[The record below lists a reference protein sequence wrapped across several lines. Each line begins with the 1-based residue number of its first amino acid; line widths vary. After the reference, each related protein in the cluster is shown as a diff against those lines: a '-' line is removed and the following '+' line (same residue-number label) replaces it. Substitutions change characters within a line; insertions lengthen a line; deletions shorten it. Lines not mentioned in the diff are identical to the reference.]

1 MTEAVWKTVILSLI
15 ISLLILTV
23 FCLSRGINTVFMH
36 LYYFPI
42 VLMAYHYH
50 RKGILYTGVFCVIY
64 LALVYFFT
72 YPNQVEGEAGIIR
85 AVVFVC
91 IAAVVALLS
100 ENLEKQKA
108 EYVTVFKSA
117 EEALVRVDL
126 NTLSVVEVNP
136 RLCEMLGCSSE
147 EMKGS
152 YLDRVWPDDN
162 ARRGF
167 IQRLSL
173 NKAVRSHESTII
185 AKDGSMHDVIIS
197 AGILP
202 GKNAIFTLTDVSE
215 QKRAEKRMQ
224 ALVQMHESIIM
235 NANVWLMVLDPVG
248 KVLIWNKAAEDI
260 SGYRSD
266 EVAGTTTIWKWI
278 YPDKEYREKITRNI
292 VNIIQTNN
300 FFENL
305 ETTIRC
311 KDGQER
317 VISWNTRGLTDKA
330 GVAKQ
335 FIAIGRDITTLK
347 RAEEARKE
355 SETRYRN
362 LFESSRD
369 AIMTLEPPAWRFTS
383 GNPATVQM
391 FMARD
396 EAEFTSK
403 EPWALSPERQP
414 DGRDSGDKARE
425 MIETAMRNGTHFF
438 EWSHKRLNGED
449 FPATVLLSRVE
460 LAGKVFLQATVRDI
474 TERKRVEEALRKSEE
489 RFRTIIHSMQLG
501 IVIIDEQ
508 THTILDANK
517 KALEMIEAGTDV
529 IVGSV
534 CHRFICPAESG
545 RCPVTDLGQ
554 TVDSSER
561 VLITLQGKKIPI
573 LKSVIT
579 TTLGGKKVLIESFID
594 ITERKRAE
602 KVLRESEDKYRRFF
616 STSHDCVFI
625 TSEDGRWVDLNDAA
639 VELFGYASRDE
650 LMRIKILDLYA
661 DPDKRNEHIRIIL
674 ETGFSKEYP
683 VDLRKKDGTIM
694 HTLVTTVARKDENG
708 NVIGFQGTVRDI
720 TELKRAE
727 DALIFAGKKLNLLN
741 SITRHDINNQLS
753 ALNVF
758 IQLFRDM
765 TNDPAMR
772 ELINKEAKISAIIE
786 RQIAFT
792 RDYQELGV
800 KAPGWQNVHATI
812 MKAAAALPMRN
823 VLIDV
828 DCANIEVFADPLFEK
843 VFYNLID
850 NTLRYGGDRMTTI
863 RVSSHDTE
871 AGLVIAFEDDGAGIS
886 ADDKKHLFERGF
898 GKNTGLGL
906 FLVREILS
914 ITRLS
919 IAETG
924 EPGRGARFEISVP
937 KGAFRF
943 RRENGNG
950 RKEPGKSG
958 TNPE

>member
-50 RKGILYTGVFCVIY
+50 RKGILYTGVFCVLY
-64 LALVYFFT
+64 LALVYSFT
-72 YPNQVEGEAGIIR
+72 YPNQIEGEAGIIR
-85 AVVFVC
+85 AVVFLCV
-91 IAAVVALLS
+91 AAVVALLS

-108 EYVTVFKSA
+108 GYVALFESA
-117 EEALVRVDL
+117 EEALMKVDL
-126 NTLSVVEVNP
+126 ASLSVVEVNP
-136 RLCEMLGCSSE
+136 RLCEMLRCTPDQV
-147 EMKGS
+147 KGS
-152 YLDRVWPDDN
+152 HLDRLWPDNN
-162 ARRGF
+162 ARRDF
-167 IQRLSL
+167 IRQLSL
-173 NKAVRSHESTII
+173 NTAVRSHESIII
-185 AKDGSMHDVIIS
+185 AQDGSMHDVIVS

-202 GKNAIFTLTDVSE
+202 GNNAIFTLTDVSE

-224 ALVQMHESIIM
+224 ALMQLHESIIM
-235 NANVWLMVLDPVG
+235 NANVWLMVLDPMG
-248 KVLIWNKAAEDI
+248 KVLIWNKAAENI

-266 EVAGTTTIWKWI
+266 EVAGTTTVWKWI
-278 YPDKEYREKITRNI
+278 YPDKEYRKKVTRNI

-317 VISWNTRGLTDKA
+317 IISWNTRGLIDKA
-330 GVAKQ
+330 GVAMQ

-355 SETRYRN
+355 SEDRYRN
-362 LFESSRD
+362 LFESSSD

-414 DGRDSGDKARE
+414 DGRDSGDKAKE

-438 EWSHKRLNGED
+438 EWTHKRLNGED

-474 TERKRVEEALRKSEE
+474 TEPKQVEEALRKSEE

-508 THTILDANK
+508 THTILDANQ
-517 KALEMIEAGTDV
+517 KALEMIGAGTDV

-561 VLITLQGKKIPI
+561 VLITLQGEKIPI

-616 STSHDCVFI
+616 NTSHDCVFI
-625 TSEDGRWVDLNDAA
+625 TSEDGRWVDLNDTG
-639 VELFGYASRDE
+639 VELFGYAGRDE
-650 LMRIKILDLYA
+650 LMRVKIGDLYA
-661 DPDKRNEHIRIIL
+661 DPDKRNEHIRIIS

-720 TELKRAE
+720 SELKRAE
-727 DALIFAGKKLNLLN
+727 EALIFAGKKLNLLN

-753 ALNVF
+753 ALDVF
-758 IQLFRDM
+758 IHLSKDM

-772 ELINKEAKISAIIE
+772 ELLDKEANISAIIA

-800 KAPGWQNVHATI
+800 NAPGWQNVHATI
-812 MKAAAALPMRN
+812 LNAAAALPMRN
-823 VLIDV
+823 VRIDV
-828 DCANIEVFADPLFEK
+828 DCTDLEVFADPLFEK
-843 VFYNLID
+843 VFYNLLD
-850 NTLRYGGDRMTTI
+850 NALRYGGDRLTTI

-871 AGLVIAFEDDGAGIS
+871 AGLVTAFEDDGAGIS
-886 ADDKKHLFERGF
+886 AEDKKHLFERGF

-919 IAETG
+919 ISETG
-924 EPGRGARFEISVP
+924 EPGKGARFEISVP
-937 KGAFRF
+937 WGMFRF
-943 RRENGNG
+943 RKENGSDAG
-950 RKEPGKSG
+950 KEQK
-958 TNPE
+958 

>member
-15 ISLLILTV
+15 ISLLVLTV

-36 LYYFPI
+36 LFYFPI

-50 RKGILYTGVFCVIY
+50 RKGILYTGVFCVLY
-64 LALVYFFT
+64 LALVYSFT
-72 YPNQVEGEAGIIR
+72 YPNQIEEEAGIIR
-85 AVVFVC
+85 AVVFLC

-100 ENLEKQKA
+100 ENLERQKA
-108 EYVTVFKSA
+108 EYVALFKSA
-117 EEALVRVDL
+117 EEALMKVDL
-126 NTLSVVEVNP
+126 ASLSVVEVNP
-136 RLCEMLGCSSE
+136 RLCEMLRCRPDE
-147 EMKGS
+147 VKGS
-152 YLDRVWPDDN
+152 HLDRLWPDDH
-162 ARRGF
+162 ARRDF
-167 IQRLSL
+167 IRQLSL
-173 NKAVRSHESTII
+173 KKPVRSHESII
-185 AKDGSMHDVIIS
+185 RAQDGSMHDVIVS

-224 ALVQMHESIIM
+224 ALIQMHESIIM

-266 EVAGTTTIWKWI
+266 EVVGTTTIWKWI
-278 YPDKEYREKITRNI
+278 YPDKEYRKKITRNI

-317 VISWNTRGLTDKA
+317 IISWNTRGLIDIS
-330 GVAKQ
+330 GVAMQ

-347 RAEEARKE
+347 RAEKALRE

-403 EPWALSPERQP
+403 EPWALSPKRQP
-414 DGRDSGDKARE
+414 DGRDSGDKAKE

-438 EWSHKRLNGED
+438 EWTHKRLNDED

-474 TERKRVEEALRKSEE
+474 TERKKMEDVLRTNEEK
-489 RFRTIIHSMQLG
+489 FRQLFTRMPSAVA
-501 IVIIDEQ
+501 IY
-508 THTILDANK
+508 DA
-517 KALEMIEAGTDV
+517 
-529 IVGSV
+529 
-534 CHRFICPAESG
+534 
-545 RCPVTDLGQ
+545 
-554 TVDSSER
+554 VD
-561 VLITLQGKKIPI
+561 
-573 LKSVIT
+573 
-579 TTLGGKKVLIESFID
+579 GGKDFIFKDFNMAAEKIEGIKKDDLVGKRVTEVFPGVKDFGVFAVFQRVWRTGQPEFFPSTLYRDERDPGTWRESWVYKLTSGEVIAIYQD

-602 KVLRESEDKYRRFF
+602 KALRESEDKYRRFF
-616 STSHDCVFI
+616 STSRDCVFI
-625 TSEDGRWVDLNDAA
+625 TSDDGRWVDLNDAA

-650 LMRIKILDLYA
+650 LMRVNIRDLYA
-661 DPDKRNEHIRIIL
+661 DPDTRKEHTRIIL

-694 HTLVTTVARKDENG
+694 HTLVTTVARKDEAG

-720 TELKRAE
+720 SELRRVE

-741 SITRHDINNQLS
+741 SITRHDINNQLM
-753 ALNVF
+753 ALDMF
-758 IQLFRDM
+758 IQLFLDM
-765 TNDPAMR
+765 TSDPAMR
-772 ELINKEAKISAIIE
+772 ELINKEAKISATIE

-800 KAPGWQNVHATI
+800 NAPGWQNVHATVR
-812 MKAAAALPMRN
+812 KAAGALPMRN
-823 VLIDV
+823 VQIVV
-828 DCANIEVFADPLFEK
+828 DCTDLEVFADPLFEK
-843 VFYNLID
+843 VFYNLLD
-850 NTLRYGGDRMTTI
+850 NALRYGGDRMTAI
-863 RVSSHDTE
+863 RISSHDTE
-871 AGLVIAFEDDGAGIS
+871 VGHVIACEDDGAGIS

-906 FLVREILS
+906 FLSREILS

-919 IAETG
+919 ISETG
-924 EPGRGARFEISVP
+924 EPGKGARFEISVP
-937 KGAFRF
+937 EGAFRF
-943 RRENGNG
+943 QKENGPDG
-950 RKEPGKSG
+950 GKEQK
-958 TNPE
+958 

>member
-50 RKGILYTGVFCVIY
+50 RKGILYTGIFCVLY
-64 LALVYFFT
+64 LALVYAFT
-72 YPNQVEGEAGIIR
+72 YPNPIEEEAGIIR
-85 AVVFVC
+85 AVVFLC

-108 EYVTVFKSA
+108 GYVALFESA
-117 EEALVRVDL
+117 EEALMKVDL
-126 NTLSVVEVNP
+126 TSLSVVEVNP
-136 RLCEMLGCSSE
+136 RLCEMLRCIPDE
-147 EMKGS
+147 VKGS
-152 YLDRVWPDDN
+152 HLDRVWPDDN
-162 ARRGF
+162 ARRDF
-167 IQRLSL
+167 IRQLSQK
-173 NKAVRSHESTII
+173 KAVRSRESIII
-185 AKDGSMHDVIIS
+185 AQDGSMHDVIVS

-202 GKNAIFTLTDVSE
+202 GNNAIFTLTDVSE
-215 QKRAEKRMQ
+215 QKRAEKQMQ
-224 ALVQMHESIIM
+224 TLMQLHESIII
-235 NANVWLMVLDPVG
+235 NANVWLMVLDPMG

-260 SGYRSD
+260 SGYRSN
-266 EVAGTTTIWKWI
+266 EVVGTTTVWKWI
-278 YPDKEYREKITRNI
+278 YPDNKYRKKITGNI

-317 VISWNTRGLTDKA
+317 VISWNTRGLIDKA
-330 GVAKQ
+330 GVAMQ

-347 RAEEARKE
+347 RAEEA
-355 SETRYRN
+355 
-362 LFESSRD
+362 
-369 AIMTLEPPAWRFTS
+369 
-383 GNPATVQM
+383 
-391 FMARD
+391 
-396 EAEFTSK
+396 
-403 EPWALSPERQP
+403 
-414 DGRDSGDKARE
+414 
-425 MIETAMRNGTHFF
+425 
-438 EWSHKRLNGED
+438 
-449 FPATVLLSRVE
+449 
-460 LAGKVFLQATVRDI
+460 
-474 TERKRVEEALRKSEE
+474 LRKSEE
-489 RFRTIIHSMQLG
+489 RFRTILHSMQFG
-501 IVIIDEQ
+501 IVTIDAQ
-508 THTILDANK
+508 THRILDANK
-517 KALEMIEAGTDV
+517 KALEMIGAGTDV

-650 LMRIKILDLYA
+650 LMRVRIQDLYS
-661 DPDKRNEHIRIIL
+661 DPDKRNEHIRIIS

-683 VDLRKKDGTIM
+683 VDLLKKDGTIM
-694 HTLVTTVARKDENG
+694 HTLVTTVARKDEAG

-727 DALIFAGKKLNLLN
+727 EALIFAGKKLNLLN
-741 SITRHDINNQLS
+741 SITRHDINNQLT
-753 ALNVF
+753 ALDVF
-758 IQLFRDM
+758 IQLSGDM
-765 TNDPAMR
+765 TNDPALR
-772 ELINKEAKISAIIE
+772 ELLDKEARISAVIA

-800 KAPGWQNVHATI
+800 KAPGWQNVYATI
-812 MKAAAALPMRN
+812 RSAAGTLPMRN
-823 VLIDV
+823 VRIDV
-828 DCANIEVFADPLFEK
+828 GCTDLEVFADPLFEK

-850 NTLRYGGDRMTTI
+850 NALRYGGDRMTTI

-871 AGLVIAFEDDGAGIS
+871 TGLVIAFEDDGAGIS
-886 ADDKKHLFERGF
+886 AEDKKHLFERGF

-937 KGAFRF
+937 KGAFKF
-943 RRENGNG
+943 RRHNGNG
-950 RKEPGKSG
+950 PKEPGKSG

>member
-1 MTEAVWKTVILSLI
+1 MEITVFPRWSMTEAVWKTVILSLI

-50 RKGILYTGVFCVIY
+50 RKGILYTGVFCILY
-64 LALVYFFT
+64 LALVYAFT
-72 YPNQVEGEAGIIR
+72 YPNQIEWEAGIIR
-85 AVVFVC
+85 AAVFLCV
-91 IAAVVALLS
+91 AAVVALLS

-108 EYVTVFKSA
+108 GYVALFESA
-117 EEALVRVDL
+117 EEALMKVDL
-126 NTLSVVEVNP
+126 TSLSVVEVNP
-136 RLCEMLGCSSE
+136 RLCEMLRCRPDE
-147 EMKGS
+147 VKGS
-152 YLDRVWPDDN
+152 HLDRVWPDDH
-162 ARRGF
+162 ARRDF
-167 IQRLSL
+167 IQQLSHK
-173 NKAVRSHESTII
+173 KAVRSHESIII
-185 AKDGSMHDVIIS
+185 AQDGSMHDVIVS
-197 AGILP
+197 AGLLP
-202 GKNAIFTLTDVSE
+202 GTNAIFTLTDVSE
-215 QKRAEKRMQ
+215 RKRAEK
-224 ALVQMHESIIM
+224 AL
-235 NANVWLMVLDPVG
+235 
-248 KVLIWNKAAEDI
+248 
-260 SGYRSD
+260 R
-266 EVAGTTTIWKWI
+266 
-278 YPDKEYREKITRNI
+278 
-292 VNIIQTNN
+292 
-300 FFENL
+300 
-305 ETTIRC
+305 
-311 KDGQER
+311 
-317 VISWNTRGLTDKA
+317 
-330 GVAKQ
+330 
-335 FIAIGRDITTLK
+335 
-347 RAEEARKE
+347 E

-391 FMARD
+391 FKARD
-396 EAEFTSK
+396 EAEFTSN

-438 EWSHKRLNGED
+438 EWTHMRLNGED

-474 TERKRVEEALRKSEE
+474 TEPKHVEEALRESEE
-489 RFRTIIHSMQLG
+489 RFRTIIHSMQFG
-501 IVIIDEQ
+501 IVIIDAQ
-508 THTILDANK
+508 THTILDAND
-517 KALEMIEAGTDV
+517 KALEMIGGGTDV

-534 CHRFICPAESG
+534 CHHFICPAESG

-561 VLITLQGKKIPI
+561 VLLTLRKEKIPI

-625 TSEDGRWVDLNDAA
+625 TSEDGRWVDLNDVA
-639 VELFGYASRDE
+639 VELFGYAGRDE
-650 LMRIKILDLYA
+650 LMRVKIGDLYA
-661 DPDKRNEHIRIIL
+661 DPGKRKEHTRIIL

-683 VDLRKKDGTIM
+683 VDLLKKDGTIM

-708 NVIGFQGTVRDI
+708 NVIGFQGTIRDI

-727 DALIFAGKKLNLLN
+727 EALIFAGKKLNLLN
-741 SITRHDINNQLS
+741 SITRHDINNQLT

-758 IQLFRDM
+758 IQISQDM
-765 TNDPAMR
+765 AIDPAMR
-772 ELINKEAKISAIIE
+772 ELLDKEAKISAVIE

-800 KAPGWQNVHATI
+800 NAPGWQNVDASVR
-812 MKAAAALPMRN
+812 KAAGALPMRN
-823 VLIDV
+823 VQIDV
-828 DCANIEVFADPLFEK
+828 DGADLEVFADPLFEK

-850 NTLRYGGDRMTTI
+850 NALRYGGDRMTTI
-863 RVSSHDTE
+863 HISSHDTE
-871 AGLVIAFEDDGAGIS
+871 AGRVIVLEDDGEGIP

-906 FLVREILS
+906 FLSREILS

-919 IAETG
+919 ISETG
-924 EPGRGARFEISVP
+924 GPGKGARFEISVP
-937 KGAFRF
+937 WGMFRF
-943 RRENGNG
+943 RKENGSDAG
-950 RKEPGKSG
+950 KEQKQ
-958 TNPE
+958 

>member
-23 FCLSRGINTVFMH
+23 FCLSRGIDTVFMH

-50 RKGILYTGVFCVIY
+50 RRGILYTGVFCVLY
-64 LALVYFFT
+64 LALVYSFT
-72 YPNQVEGEAGIIR
+72 YPNQIEAEVGIIR
-85 AVVFVC
+85 AVVFLC

-100 ENLEKQKA
+100 ENLERQKA
-108 EYVTVFKSA
+108 GYVALFESA
-117 EEALVRVDL
+117 EEALMKVDL
-126 NTLSVVEVNP
+126 ASLSVVEANR
-136 RLCEMLGCSSE
+136 RLCEMLRCTPDE
-147 EMKGS
+147 VKGS
-152 YLDRVWPDDN
+152 HLDRVWPDDN
-162 ARRGF
+162 ARKDF
-167 IQRLSL
+167 IQQLSM
-173 NKAVRSHESTII
+173 NKAVRSHESII
-185 AKDGSMHDVIIS
+185 SAQDGSMHDVIVS

-202 GKNAIFTLTDVSE
+202 GNNAIFTLTDVSE

-224 ALVQMHESIIM
+224 ALMQLHESIIK
-235 NANVWLMVLDPVG
+235 NANVWLMVLDPMG

-260 SGYRSD
+260 SGYRSN
-266 EVAGTTTIWKWI
+266 EVVGTTTIWKWI
-278 YPDKEYREKITRNI
+278 YPDKEYRKKITGNI

-311 KDGQER
+311 RDGQEK
-317 VISWNTRGLTDKA
+317 VISWNTRGLIDTS
-330 GVAKQ
+330 GVATQ

-347 RAEEARKE
+347 RA
-355 SETRYRN
+355 
-362 LFESSRD
+362 
-369 AIMTLEPPAWRFTS
+369 
-383 GNPATVQM
+383 
-391 FMARD
+391 
-396 EAEFTSK
+396 
-403 EPWALSPERQP
+403 
-414 DGRDSGDKARE
+414 
-425 MIETAMRNGTHFF
+425 
-438 EWSHKRLNGED
+438 
-449 FPATVLLSRVE
+449 
-460 LAGKVFLQATVRDI
+460 
-474 TERKRVEEALRKSEE
+474 EEALRKSEE

-517 KALEMIEAGTDV
+517 KALEMIGAGTDV
-529 IVGSV
+529 IAGSV

-561 VLITLQGKKIPI
+561 VLITLQEEKIPI

-602 KVLRESEDKYRRFF
+602 KALRESEDRYRRFF
-616 STSHDCVFI
+616 STSRDSVFI
-625 TSEDGRWVDLNDAA
+625 TSEDGSWIDLNDAA

-650 LMRIKILDLYA
+650 LMRVKIGDLYA
-661 DPDKRNEHIRIIL
+661 DPDKRKEHIRIIT
-674 ETGFSKEYP
+674 ETGISKEYP
-683 VDLRKKDGTIM
+683 VDLLKKDGTIM
-694 HTLVTTVARKDENG
+694 HTLVTTVARKDDHG
-708 NVIGFQGTVRDI
+708 NVIGYQGTVRDI
-720 TELKRAE
+720 SELKRAE
-727 DALIFAGKKLNLLN
+727 EALIFAGKKLNLLT

-758 IQLFRDM
+758 IQLSKDM
-765 TNDPAMR
+765 TNNPAMR
-772 ELINKEAKISAIIE
+772 KLLDKEAKISAIIA

-792 RDYQELGV
+792 KDYQELGV
-800 KAPGWQNVHATI
+800 KAPGWQNVQATI

-850 NTLRYGGDRMTTI
+850 NSLRYGGDRMTTI
-863 RVSSHDTE
+863 HVSSHDTGE
-871 AGLVIAFEDDGAGIS
+871 GLVIAFEDNGEGIS

-924 EPGRGARFEISVP
+924 ESGKGAQFEISVP

-943 RRENGNG
+943 HIENGSDA
-950 RKEPGKSG
+950 GK
-958 TNPE
+958 